1 MAGSLFKIT
10 LQSEMV
16 AGFPPKCTI
25 IIGEPK
31 LRELI
36 RVLRHCVKCA
46 QSHSTK
52 YDTLNC
58 LYIVV
63 AEALYKQYAPLVY
76 DEDGTPC

>member
-1 MAGSLFKIT
+1 MTGSLYKIT

-16 AGFPPKCTI
+16 AAFPPKCAVI
-25 IIGEPK
+25 VGEPN

-46 QSHSTK
+46 QSHSTQ

-58 LYIVV
+58 LYLVV
-63 AEALYKQYAPLVY
+63 A
-76 DEDGTPC
+76 